1 MKEAQSS
8 EAGAILVADPRL
20 LPGRN
25 LLVCPEPYLAL
36 ARALEIFY
44 PVGASR
50 TRGASHRPSWRT
62 TSRWARERVS
72 VRWSRLRKARRSET
86 ARVVGAGCILGR
98 GVEIGADCILHP
110 RVVVGEQCQIGDRCI
125 VQSGT
130 VIGSDGFGFATVDGT
145 HHKVPQV
152 GIVVLEDDVELGAN
166 VCVDRAALGET
177 RIGRGTKVDNLVQ
190 IAHNVEIGEHCLL
203 VAQVGISGSTHVGH
217 HTVFAGQ
224 SGCSGHLKIG
234 SGVVLAARA
243 AAFKDVPDGATMAGA
258 PARPHREWLKA
269 NANVQRLDGLRA
281 KVKQLEERLAE
292 LEEKDMN
299 DISEILTVMPHRY
312 PFLLI
317 DRVLEMDDSKIR
329 AVKNVTINEP
339 HFLGHFPGVP
349 VMPGVLI
356 VEAMA
361 QAGGFLLFSRSKT
374 AKTSSSISPG
384 STSAVSA
391 NRLFPVTS

>member
-1 MKEAQSS
+1 VTPGRKLTDLGSDLGAAVVGDGDLEIRGVRPLDTAKAEHLSFLHNSKYVEEARSS
-8 EAGAILVADPRL
+8 EAGAILVADSET

-36 ARALEIFY
+36 ARALEFFY
-44 PVGASR
+44 PMASPEPGPHPSAVVADGASVGE
-50 TRGASHRPSWRT
+50 GASIGPLT
-62 TSRWARERVS
+62 FIAEGV
-72 VRWSRLRKARRSET
+72 VVGDRS
-86 ARVVGAGCILGR
+86 VVGAGCVIGR

-110 RVVVGEQCQIGDRCI
+110 RVVVGEQCRIGDRCI
-125 VQSGT
+125 VQPGT

-243 AAFKDVPDGATMAGA
+243 AAFKDVPDGATMAGV

-269 NANVQRLDGLRA
+269 NANLQRLDGLRE
-281 KVKQLEERLAE
+281 KVKQIEERLAE
-292 LEEKDMN
+292 LEE
-299 DISEILTVMPHRY
+299 P
-312 PFLLI
+312 
-317 DRVLEMDDSKIR
+317 KI
-329 AVKNVTINEP
+329 
-339 HFLGHFPGVP
+339 
-349 VMPGVLI
+349 
-356 VEAMA
+356 
-361 QAGGFLLFSRSKT
+361 
-374 AKTSSSISPG
+374 
-384 STSAVSA
+384 
-391 NRLFPVTS
+391 